1 MCRLTASRPAA
12 CLLLYFVL
20 PAPAWL
26 VARWAA
32 LSPAILPTEPEET
45 PELQSQPAAEA
56 LPDAAEPLE
65 PGSLRVGDY
74 TIGEASCPVLYG
86 HPDIRY

>member
-1 MCRLTASRPAA
+1 MRCLTASRPAT
-12 CLLLYFVL
+12 CLLLHSVL

-32 LSPAILPTEPEET
+32 LSPAIMPSETEET
-45 PELQSQPAAEA
+45 AEPQRQPAAET
-56 LPDAAEPLE
+56 LPDAAEPLA